1 MLRGRYIMGDLFE
14 SNIVDKKKITSEIKR
29 TKHEKTLIST
39 GSKNFNKAIGGGFF
53 SGKSYVI
60 FGANKTGKLRYVI
73 NYQYKP
79 LKIPLK
85 LFI

>member
-29 TKHEKTLIST
+29 TKHEKSLIST

-60 FGANKTGKLRYVI
+60 FGANKTGKTQICLR
-73 NYQYKP
+73 
-79 LKIPLK
+79 
-85 LFI
+85 

>member
-39 GSKNFNKAIGGGFF
+39 GSKNFNK
-53 SGKSYVI
+53 
-60 FGANKTGKLRYVI
+60 NET
-73 NYQYKP
+73 
-79 LKIPLK
+79 
-85 LFI
+85 